1 MDSGSHV
8 LQANFLFLFYQI
20 LCDWIYIEVLIDLVL
35 SLVKGEIRIY
45 IKFIYMM
52 DYIDRFSYVEPVLHL
67 RDEVISSFKMDFFI
81 VFLDLV
87 YQYFI

>member
-1 MDSGSHV
+1 
-8 LQANFLFLFYQI
+8 
-20 LCDWIYIEVLIDLVL
+20 
-35 SLVKGEIRIY
+35 
-45 IKFIYMM
+45 MM